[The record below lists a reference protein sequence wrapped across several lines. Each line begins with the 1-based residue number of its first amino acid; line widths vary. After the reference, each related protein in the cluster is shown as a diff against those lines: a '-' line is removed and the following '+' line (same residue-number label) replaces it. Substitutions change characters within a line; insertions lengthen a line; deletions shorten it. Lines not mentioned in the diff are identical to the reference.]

1 MPGTCIVVPTP
12 RPNAPSAAATAPTR
26 TLPSALSCAASLASW
41 RALNTL
47 PAETRGQVAAAIPA
61 LEAALAPATVQ
72 AAAVGLEPLIRLI
85 DRYGLVPLPT
95 DPDDREAELGRIA
108 RMYREDLADL
118 PSDLLVL
125 AVQRVV
131 TTHRYRNL
139 PLPAE
144 FRKAVAEELARRRL
158 ALSQLQAVR
167 KFGRFAEP
175 ALPPEERLTPAQAS
189 ETRRSVAGATAI
201 LRPAEGGDVYDGAR
215 QAARAE
221 SLRRAR
227 EEADPP
233 PDRAF
238 GAVERLCGAG

>member
-1 MPGTCIVVPTP
+1 
-12 RPNAPSAAATAPTR
+12 
-26 TLPSALSCAASLASW
+26 
-41 RALNTL
+41 
-47 PAETRGQVAAAIPA
+47 
-61 LEAALAPATVQ
+61 
-72 AAAVGLEPLIRLI
+72 
-85 DRYGLVPLPT
+85 
-95 DPDDREAELGRIA
+95 
-108 RMYREDLADL
+108 MYREDLADL

-131 TTHRYRNL
+131 MTHRYRNL

-175 ALPPEERLTPAQAS
+175 ALPPEERQTSAQAA

-201 LRPAEGGDVYDGAR
+201 LRLAEGGDVCDGAQ